1 MKTLA
6 DYLATEQA
14 REDARRLL
22 VAPYPRRI
30 DAIVND
36 MPAVMSLYP
45 ADAWTRVSMT
55 AQTFMRP
62 GDPQDAGCY
71 FRSDG
76 DRYIVTDLGEG
87 VRALRIKGCALLDIK
102 TKVDEALMQMYQAGM
117 LHATYGPVAL
127 IQGEI
132 GTIGNVNASD
142 LPDAICRVMLAS
154 LRVAGVGLTTNEGSA
169 HAKG

>member
-87 VRALRIKGCALLDIK
+87 VRALRLRTGERA
-102 TKVDEALMQMYQAGM
+102 
-117 LHATYGPVAL
+117 YGPATGVAIL
-127 IQGEI
+127 EKL
-132 GTIGNVNASD
+132 TLCNMEDSRGNVGALGGLARELELVDVTASD

-154 LRVAGVGLTTNEGSA
+154 LRVAGVGR
-169 HAKG
+169 